1 MVGRTPPVGA
11 HYGLGDWLVQR
22 ATAAVLVVGIIVV
35 FIAWWREMPQDYAA
49 WRDFITAGWM
59 RGLLMLMVLAVL
71 WHAYI
76 GARDIMMDYIKND
89 YFRLLKIISA
99 VVYLLGCLIWAA
111 DILLI

>member
-1 MVGRTPPVGA
+1 MGA

-22 ATAAVLVVGIIVV
+22 ATAAVLIVGTIVV
-35 FIAWWREMPQDYAA
+35 FIAWRLEAPQDYAV
-49 WRDFITAGWM
+49 WRNFVTAGWM

-76 GARDIMMDYIKND
+76 GVRDILMDYVKND
-89 YFRLLKIISA
+89 YFRLLKIILA
-99 VVYLLGCLIWAA
+99 VVYLLGCLIWAV